1 MANVNPISG
10 VEFGKERTS
19 RQMRDR
25 AQWEHDQAA
34 KIRAAKRP
42 IGWEHIVDGHENVA
56 RAYEQAA
63 RKREHAESGAQPSRS
78 RGHAAVKAERR
89 ELKDYQLAALR
100 TFAQAN
106 GRNWKSALNDA
117 WSTGRYRNYN
127 GADDEGAL
135 QEIRNY
141 FGPSWLVRFSFNK
154 PSAQVRTHATRR
166 SAPTFTKF
174 DERRG
179 DEWFPLWKFREMI
192 VDGRVFDEDGSG
204 HYGKLNGSQRL
215 ASNWKVDLSRFATK
229 ESFDRQVPTWA
240 KGVVWRSRRG
250 TQTSHA
256 RTAPAFGEP
265 KYVIEHTPRAGYS
278 KGAHASYR
286 SKQAAIKAAKWLANQ
301 KNGRVEVA
309 HIDENHDRHF
319 VTEVYPSGR

>member
-25 AQWEHDQAA
+25 AQWERDQAA

-42 IGWEHIVDGHENVA
+42 VGWEHIVDAHEQTA
-56 RAYEQAA
+56 RAYEQAS
-63 RKREHAESGAQPSRS
+63 RKREHEESGAQPSRS

-141 FGPSWLVRFSFNK
+141 FGPSWLVRFSFPK
-154 PSAQVRTHATRR
+154 QSTHHRSYATVKTAEGIRLQCDM
-166 SAPTFTKF
+166 SEGCKEPVTHIEDSGFVYCTKHGLQ
-174 DERRG
+174 RRG
-179 DEWFPLWKFREMI
+179 
-192 VDGRVFDEDGSG
+192 SG
-204 HYGKLNGSQRL
+204 QRCRKLTPSELKRL
-215 ASNWKVDLSRFATK
+215 M
-229 ESFDRQVPTWA
+229 
-240 KGVVWRSRRG
+240 RG
-250 TQTSHA
+250 EKIA
-256 RTAPAFGEP
+256 R
-265 KYVIEHTPRAGYS
+265 Y
-278 KGAHASYR
+278 
-286 SKQAAIKAAKWLANQ
+286 
-301 KNGRVEVA
+301 
-309 HIDENHDRHF
+309 
-319 VTEVYPSGR
+319 